1 MLGARFDRL
10 FRTLVTRWSAWRTA
24 SRDPEQV
31 PELAAARFALEDVR
45 AAIAAERE
53 VLIAP
58 ARGDGAR
65 TSVSAED
72 RARLRVFGTGY
83 QQN

>member
-1 MLGARFDRL
+1 MQNQPTDLFQILVARW
-10 FRTLVTRWSAWRTA
+10 TAWRTA
-24 SRDPEQV
+24 ARGPEQ
-31 PELAAARFALEDVR
+31 ARARFALEDAR
-45 AAIAAERE
+45 AAIAVERKA
-53 VLIAP
+53 LIAT
-58 ARGDGAR
+58 ARDDGAR